1 MAVGGTV
8 VHFTAVKSVIH
19 SFAPLEFPSLRRPP
33 FIFRNHASMHTVL
46 GSFLHLNFLPLS
58 SRVFQFIFFSS
69 SQFLSKNEGCGEKT
83 RNIDSFR
90 VIYQIV
96 LFFNRLFHVIF
107 RVTFFINLSKE
118 EISKKWNE
126 IFQMLNRAR
135 NKIDLLSWKRY
146 RNGFSIIRSWY
157 NKFNQTP
164 CKTAHF
170 PVVPCIISLY
180 LSFPHAQFAFD
191 GSLFFRILIR
201 RMDPQ
206 ISSRSLSTPLSV
218 RRCL

>member
-1 MAVGGTV
+1 
-8 VHFTAVKSVIH
+8 
-19 SFAPLEFPSLRRPP
+19 
-33 FIFRNHASMHTVL
+33 MHTVL

-58 SRVFQFIFFSS
+58 SRVFQFIFFSF

-135 NKIDLLSWKRY
+135 NKIDVLSWKRY
-146 RNGFSIIRSWY
+146 RNGFSIIRSCPGIINLTKHHAKLCPFPSRAVY
-157 NKFNQTP
+157 
-164 CKTAHF
+164 HF
-170 PVVPCIISLY
+170 AVSFLSPTRNLHSTVP
-180 LSFPHAQFAFD
+180 SFFEFLFATNGPPD
-191 GSLFFRILIR
+191 LFEILI
-201 RMDPQ
+201 DPFV
-206 ISSRSLSTPLSV
+206 RSKMSV
-218 RRCL
+218 VALI

>member
-1 MAVGGTV
+1 M
-8 VHFTAVKSVIH
+8 
-19 SFAPLEFPSLRRPP
+19 RR
-33 FIFRNHASMHTVL
+33 
-46 GSFLHLNFLPLS
+46 
-58 SRVFQFIFFSS
+58 
-69 SQFLSKNEGCGEKT
+69 K
-83 RNIDSFR
+83 NIDSFR

-146 RNGFSIIRSWY
+146 RNGFSIIRSCPWY

-164 CKTAHF
+164 CKTMPISQSCRVSFRCTF
-170 PVVPCIISLY
+170 PFPTRNLHSTVP
-180 LSFPHAQFAFD
+180 SFFEFLFATNGPAD
-191 GSLFFRILIR
+191 LFEILI
-201 RMDPQ
+201 DPFV
-206 ISSRSLSTPLSV
+206 RSKMSV
-218 RRCL
+218 VALI

>member
-1 MAVGGTV
+1 M
-8 VHFTAVKSVIH
+8 
-19 SFAPLEFPSLRRPP
+19 RR
-33 FIFRNHASMHTVL
+33 
-46 GSFLHLNFLPLS
+46 
-58 SRVFQFIFFSS
+58 
-69 SQFLSKNEGCGEKT
+69 K
-83 RNIDSFR
+83 NIDSFR

-146 RNGFSIIRSWY
+146 RNGFSIIRSCPGII
-157 NKFNQTP
+157 NLTKHHA
-164 CKTAHF
+164 KLHAKHAHF

-201 RMDPQ
+201 DEWT
-206 ISSRSLSTPLSV
+206 SRSLRDPYRPLCPFEDVCSCSYINSALMV
-218 RRCL
+218 EPFCSFKVCWSNRLSKCELTRLLNHNFE

>member
-1 MAVGGTV
+1 M
-8 VHFTAVKSVIH
+8 
-19 SFAPLEFPSLRRPP
+19 RR
-33 FIFRNHASMHTVL
+33 
-46 GSFLHLNFLPLS
+46 
-58 SRVFQFIFFSS
+58 
-69 SQFLSKNEGCGEKT
+69 K
-83 RNIDSFR
+83 NIDSFR

-118 EISKKWNE
+118 EILKKWNE

-146 RNGFSIIRSWY
+146 RNGFSIIRSCPGIINLTKHHAKLCPFPSRAVY
-157 NKFNQTP
+157 
-164 CKTAHF
+164 HF
-170 PVVPCIISLY
+170 AVPFLSPRAICIRR
-180 LSFPHAQFAFD
+180 FP
-191 GSLFFRILIR
+191 LFSNSYSR

>member
-69 SQFLSKNEGCGEKT
+69 SQFLSKNEGCDEKT

-118 EISKKWNE
+118 EISKK
-126 IFQMLNRAR
+126 
-135 NKIDLLSWKRY
+135 
-146 RNGFSIIRSWY
+146 
-157 NKFNQTP
+157 
-164 CKTAHF
+164 
-170 PVVPCIISLY
+170 
-180 LSFPHAQFAFD
+180 
-191 GSLFFRILIR
+191 
-201 RMDPQ
+201 
-206 ISSRSLSTPLSV
+206 
-218 RRCL
+218 